1 MTSELETGLP
11 SVRQIQDLI
20 KEGKEVEIKLSTND
34 LLVGKLR
41 WQDNY
46 CICLLDHY
54 DQPTIIWKQA
64 IVFVKPKF

>member
-1 MTSELETGLP
+1 MANELETGLP

-20 KEGKEVEIKLSTND
+20 KAGSEVELKLTTTD

-54 DQPTIIWKQA
+54 DQPTIIWRQA
-64 IVFVKPKF
+64 IVFIKPKT